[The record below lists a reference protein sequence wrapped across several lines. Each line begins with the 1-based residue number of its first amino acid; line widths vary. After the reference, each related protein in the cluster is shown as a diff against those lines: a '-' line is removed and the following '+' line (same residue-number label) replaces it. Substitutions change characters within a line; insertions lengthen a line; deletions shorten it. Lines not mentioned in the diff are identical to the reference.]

1 MTEISACA
9 NHCCNAQFDKAVDE
23 YITCSLCLQPA
34 YCSDECRLLDWP
46 AHGCPNVH
54 QTENIKAGFM
64 VPYFYEDMLAG
75 EDLAELPLDSP
86 LFQSYEVFHCN
97 ANRTISSFT
106 EPSLV
111 EKNAE
116 SKDDE
121 APIARGRKPDGL
133 TKLNYTLRI
142 RIAGRV
148 VDVDGDITTN
158 SIYKENMSNPTARA
172 LSGGGDS
179 FKDRVK
185 NVFRGGF
192 RRAMHHAETSYVL
205 WPDNQ
210 KVRANDLKVDLAGDV
225 EVYLVFK
232 DSAGKETMVSYV
244 AAGYKLPIPG
254 KSDVMAAGRKV
265 QQMFRSQLALK
276 FKDADLPLK
285 NLYVRRYSD
294 FEGNGIILTFAIT
307 PGSYKAQLVDL
318 EYIVNAE
325 TFRNAG
331 ISVVQTQPLAPPA
344 KKAND
349 VEAMKKTLKEL
360 DMTEEGEDDDAPP
373 PPPPYDSTKSLITS
387 QYKCNVRNFEEMVG
401 LSMALDTFIAA
412 PPPSVSSVSLNL
424 ADLETKSAIIKE
436 FVHKMQENQGEAPEV
451 IPPEVDTA
459 VMTAVNAMYEPI
471 GMSQSQWDK
480 KAMGTFDNF
489 KADVDRIVARV
500 KELRQASSQDD
511 PSRAKGKI
519 KRGFRTI
526 FQKKPLLADL
536 DRILKAIDKRTGSFG
551 EDGASQETVD
561 KWNALRNDV
570 VQAKRSGTM

>member
-1 MTEISACA
+1 MDYIFKIYTLLRENMSEISACA

-121 APIARGRKPDGL
+121 APIARGKSPLKQIGM
-133 TKLNYTLRI
+133 TGYTLRVVVE
-142 RIAGRV
+142 GRTI
-148 VDVDGDITTN
+148 DVPGLIPQDM
-158 SIYKENMSNPTARA
+158 IYKENDANPTARA
-172 LSGGGDS
+172 LSGGGAS
-179 FKDRVK
+179 FGEKFK
-185 NVFRGGF
+185 NVFRGGM
-192 RRAMHHAETSYVL
+192 RRALHHAETSYIF
-205 WPDNQ
+205 WPPNHRLRE
-210 KVRANDLKVDLAGDV
+210 KLVEVNLAGDI
-225 EVYLVFK
+225 EVWLLTK
-232 DSAGKETMVSYV
+232 DAAGKEIAISNVI
-244 AAGYKLPIPG
+244 AGYKLPIPG
-254 KSDVMAAGRKV
+254 KSDLMAGGRKV
-265 QQMFRSQLALK
+265 QQMFRSQIALK
-276 FKDADLPLK
+276 FKNSDLSTK

-294 FEGNGIILTFAIT
+294 FEGNGIILTFEIT
-307 PGSYKAQLVDL
+307 PGSYKGKLVDI
-318 EYIVNAE
+318 EYIVDAE
-325 TFRNAG
+325 RFKQAEIQDT
-331 ISVVQTQPLAPPA
+331 PAPKGLEGA
-344 KKAND
+344 KD
-349 VEAMKKTLKEL
+349 L
-360 DMTEEGEDDDAPP
+360 DLSGAPI
-373 PPPPYDSTKSLITS
+373 ITS

-424 ADLETKSAIIKE
+424 VDLETKSAIIKE

-500 KELRQASSQDD
+500 KELRTASSQDD